1 MSEEKKQQIDMREE
15 KKQQIDIRDVY
26 TEKTKSAKTHAVNWV
41 KRYGYWSMIVV
52 LFILAVLLSLI
63 TVGDVYQR
71 TSKTQEEIFAEYVAS
86 GHVLTEYDTLIVKDL
101 ITEAYSKDETIPYN
115 EYDKFIENIQSYTYE
130 RQDDTTA
137 RFDSLAFYLYKK
149 TPQKFIDIQDVPE
162 WKIVLI
168 VMSGVLGVLV
178 TITFMQTGIQDALIT
193 PSLKKAKDDLR
204 QASINATKRRLRAE
218 RYFAKLYQRQLE
230 SVRRTE
236 LSLRGLIYED
246 YFNEEG
252 RYKQGEYSKT
262 VQDILDEVLK
272 IKVAQLSFEMLATN
286 VVNGKSANK
295 NKLITIKDYT
305 QKTALRSII
314 MKVLVIVFFTFV
326 SVSLIVSARTPLEVF
341 MQLISTILMFA
352 AGVLEYLNSYSFI
365 VEEYVET
372 LNSKTRHLEAFIAYC
387 EEEEE
392 LLESSKMR
400 DDMKAQMIKEL
411 EDEQKEVTNV

>member
-1 MSEEKKQQIDMREE
+1 MSEE

-26 TEKTKSAKTHAVNWV
+26 TEKTKSAKAQAVNWV

-52 LFILAVLLSLI
+52 LFILAVLLSFI

-71 TSKTQEEIFAEYVAS
+71 TSKTQEEIFGEYVAS
-86 GHVLTEYDTLIVKDL
+86 GHVLTEYDTLIIKDL
-101 ITEAYSKDETIPYN
+101 ITEAYSKDETIPYS
-115 EYDKFIENIQSYTYE
+115 EYDKFIVNIQSYTYE
-130 RQDDTTA
+130 RQDGTNA

-149 TPQKFIDIQDVPE
+149 APQKFINIQDVPE
-162 WKIVLI
+162 WQIVLI
-168 VMSGVLGVLV
+168 VMNGVLGILV
-178 TITFMQTGIQDALIT
+178 TITFMQTGIQDALVT
-193 PSLKKAKDDLR
+193 PGLKKAKDDLR
-204 QASINATKRRLRAE
+204 QVSANAAKKRLHAE
-218 RYFAKLYQRQLE
+218 RYFSKLYQRQLE

-236 LSLRGLIYED
+236 LSLHGLIYED

-252 RYKQGEYSKT
+252 RYKQGEYSKG

-272 IKVAQLSFEMLATN
+272 IKVAQLSFDMLATN
-286 VVNGKSANK
+286 VGNGNGV
-295 NKLITIKDYT
+295 NKLIGIKDYT

-314 MKVLVIVFFTFV
+314 MKVVIIVFFTFV
-326 SVSLIVSARTPLEVF
+326 SVSLIVSARTPWQVF
-341 MQLISTILMFA
+341 MHLISTILMFA

-372 LNSKTRHLEAFIAYC
+372 LNSKTRHLESFVAYC
-387 EEEEE
+387 EEEE

-411 EDEQKEVTNV
+411 EDKQKEVTNV